1 MSEIKFKANTDMF
14 GCMAYIKTN
23 FSEDIHQ
30 YKVIGRIRTNCYCDV
45 PIKYNTEPYL
55 HKCNGC
61 LEDVL
66 LVIHCGIAEDR
77 EKICRVALKDCE
89 KITYPAMERI
99 LTRLEEERKY
109 SYENFKDEERAW
121 RKGLRTAIKIVKE
134 EVGIE

>member
-77 EKICRVALKDCE
+77 KKICRVALKDCE

-99 LTRLEEERKY
+99 LTRLEEESRLY
-109 SYENFKDEERAW
+109 SLNDRECEFAIRQDQA
-121 RKGLRTAIKIVKE
+121 LRIVKE
-134 EVGIE
+134 EGGIE

>member
-30 YKVIGRIRTNCYCDV
+30 YKVIGRIQTNCYCDV
-45 PIKYNTEPYL
+45 PITHNTEPYL

-66 LVIHCGIAEDR
+66 LVIHCGIAEDK

-99 LTRLEEERKY
+99 IVVNASSDYL
-109 SYENFKDEERAW
+109 
-121 RKGLRTAIKIVKE
+121 AIHYALAIDSTIKAVKE
-134 EVGIE
+134 EGGIE